1 MYSLVP
7 TQLWRQKS
15 FVIDLSML
23 PVKVYLCAL
32 LVSIVAV
39 SIEIGRRMVR
49 IMFVFVIWGAVL
61 ASSNVS
67 VVGMAFFEVY

>member
-1 MYSLVP
+1 M
-7 TQLWRQKS
+7 
-15 FVIDLSML
+15 IDLSML

-49 IMFVFVIWGAVL
+49 IMFVFVIGGTVL

>member
-7 TQLWRQKS
+7 TQLRRQKS

-49 IMFVFVIWGAVL
+49 IMFVFVIGGAVL

>member
-1 MYSLVP
+1 M
-7 TQLWRQKS
+7 
-15 FVIDLSML
+15 IDLSML

-49 IMFVFVIWGAVL
+49 IMFVFVIGGAVL